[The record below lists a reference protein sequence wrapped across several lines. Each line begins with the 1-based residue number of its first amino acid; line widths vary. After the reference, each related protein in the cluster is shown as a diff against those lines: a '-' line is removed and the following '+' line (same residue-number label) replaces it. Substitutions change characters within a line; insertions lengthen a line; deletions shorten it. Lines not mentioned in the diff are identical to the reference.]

1 MPLKSLLVLYLNRP
15 LKYVMTAILLLGP
28 GSLQAETLQLDSSS
42 GVHQAGAYLDVW
54 EDPGNSWDF
63 DSFLQQQAS
72 TAPIPTTG
80 PIPNFGFTSS
90 TFWARLELSSAS
102 VDSGQWLAEMEF
114 AGMDR
119 VDLYYRDENQQ
130 WVHKMAG
137 RNFPFDLRDRDHNN
151 VTFEFPIFGDEIQ
164 TLYWRFENAG
174 TVTLPI
180 GISTEEGFSE
190 KIRADFALKTLFFG
204 FMLAMIL
211 YNLSIALSIR
221 EPGYAYYIGFQ
232 LVIVAQQFVSN
243 AYGLQYLWPNS
254 PIQNGLDFN
263 ALTLAIVFFPF
274 LFFQHY
280 IGTATLAPRMHRTIS
295 WLIWSQG
302 LIILVLP
309 FAAIDDIVRVNLIS
323 LEVQFMILTLLGLG
337 CWMIFKGSREAR
349 YFTAAWLA
357 MVISLIVQS
366 MAHQG
371 IIPFNTL
378 TTNLDEMFP
387 ALEAAILSLGLAKR
401 IQRIRDEKIAAEQEL
416 LDNQLATIEAL
427 KKADSLKDEFI
438 AHVSHELRTPITSM
452 IGMADQVINKEQP
465 NLNPH
470 SIKQLEIIKHSGH
483 RLSHLVNDIIDIAAI
498 KRNQLKL
505 EQKAVNLATVAN
517 TVCSLVEPL
526 IEEKDVRLSSK
537 IPSNLPLAY
546 ADESRIHQVLFNL
559 VLNAIKFTE
568 KGEISISA
576 FSDGD
581 RIQLE
586 VSDTG
591 VGIQEQDQ
599 QRIFENFEQ
608 ADNTQMGSGLGLAIS
623 KKLIELHGG
632 KIELRSQ
639 LQKGS
644 VFSFTLPVAVDIE
657 TGPSSSPASP
667 ITLAE
672 GRDTQSTLEL
682 PQLSADPNR
691 RTLLVVD
698 DEHSNL
704 QLLHEYLHEDF
715 NLLLAE
721 HAEKAFRLLAEHKVD
736 LVLLDV
742 MMPDINGYEFCKR
755 VRLSKNAAIL
765 PIIMLSA
772 RTRNEDKL
780 AGFEAGANDYLN
792 KPFYREELL
801 ARINAQLNQ
810 LMLTEMTEENHRLQ
824 QQIENIPAQD
834 SPSIDQRLEYR
845 AALVKLMNISTDL
858 WEQATGLTKVELAKQ
873 SAIWSVNLDGTRMRA
888 RAMERYYDINK
899 LPANPRWREVA
910 KTAHYVL
917 ANINLDASS
926 RQQLV
931 KLIDE
936 FLELRRS
943 NQSSNLSSK
952 TS

>member
-1 MPLKSLLVLYLNRP
+1 MPILNLTLKHIF
-15 LKYVMTAILLLGP
+15 TAILLLAAI
-28 GSLQAETLQLDSSS
+28 SLHAETLQLDGST
-42 GVHQAGAYLDVW
+42 GVYQAGAYLDVW
-54 EDPGNSWDF
+54 EDSSNSWDF
-63 DSFLQQQAS
+63 DSFLQRQAS
-72 TAPIPTTG
+72 TAPMPITG
-80 PIPNFGFTSS
+80 PFPNFGFTSS
-90 TFWARLELSSAS
+90 TFWARLELSSAAI
-102 VDSGQWLAEMEF
+102 DSGQWLAEMEF

-137 RNFPFDLRDRDHNN
+137 RNYPFDLRDRNHNN
-151 VTFEFPIFGDEIQ
+151 VTFEFPIFEGEVQ

-180 GISTEEGFSE
+180 SISSEQAFSQ
-190 KIRADFALKTLFFG
+190 KIRADFAFKALFLG
-204 FMLAMIL
+204 FMLAIIL
-211 YNLSIALSIR
+211 YNSSIALSVR
-221 EPGYAYYIGFQ
+221 EPGYVYYIAFQ
-232 LVIVAQQFVSN
+232 STIVAQQFVSN
-243 AYGLQYLWPNS
+243 AYGLQYLWPNN

-263 ALTLAIVFFPF
+263 ILTLALVFFPC
-274 LFFQHY
+274 LFFKHY
-280 IGTATLAPRMHRTIS
+280 VGTAARRPQLDRVIS
-295 WLIWSQG
+295 RLIWAQG
-302 LIILVLP
+302 LVVVLLP
-309 FAAIDDIVRVNLIS
+309 FLPIDNTLRNQLISFDIQLLNLI
-323 LEVQFMILTLLGLG
+323 LLSLG
-337 CWMIFKGSREAR
+337 CWMVYKGSMEAR

-357 MVISLIVQS
+357 MIGSFSVQVL
-366 MAHQG
+366 AYQG
-371 IIPFNTL
+371 IIPFTPL
-378 TTNLDEMFP
+378 TTDLYVVLP
-387 ALEAAILSLGLAKR
+387 ALEAVILSLGLADH
-401 IQRIRDEKIAAEQEL
+401 IQRIRKEKLSAEQEL
-416 LDNQLATIEAL
+416 LDSQLSTIEAL
-427 KKADSLKDEFI
+427 KKADALKDEFV

-452 IGMADQVINKEQP
+452 IGMADQVIIKEQA

-470 SIKQLEIIKHSGH
+470 SVNQLEIIKHSGH

-505 EQKAVNLATVAN
+505 EQKAVHLETITR

-526 IEEKDVRLSSK
+526 IEKKDIRLSSN
-537 IPSNLPLAY
+537 IPDNLPLAY
-546 ADESRIHQVLFNL
+546 ADEGRIHQVLFNL

-568 KGEISISA
+568 KGDISISA

-581 RIQLE
+581 QIQVE

-599 QRIFENFEQ
+599 IRIFENFEQ
-608 ADNTQMGSGLGLAIS
+608 ADNAQMGSGLGLAIS

-632 KIELRSQ
+632 KLELRSQ

-644 VFSFTLPVAVDIE
+644 VFSFTLPVAADTE
-657 TGPSSSPASP
+657 TGVSPSPASP

-682 PQLSADPNR
+682 PQLSPDPNK
-691 RTLLVVD
+691 RTLLIVD

-721 HAEKAFRLLAEHKVD
+721 HAEKAFQLLAKHKVD

-742 MMPDINGYEFCKR
+742 MMPDINGYEFCKQ
-755 VRLSKNAAIL
+755 VRLSKSAAML

-772 RTRNEDKL
+772 KTRNEDKL

-810 LMLTEMTEENHRLQ
+810 LMLHEMMEENHRLH

-834 SPSIDQRLEYR
+834 SQQTASVDQRLEYR
-845 AALVKLMNISTDL
+845 AALVKLMNISTEF

-873 SAIWSVNLDGTRMRA
+873 STIWSVNLDGTRMRA

-917 ANINLDASS
+917 ANINLDANS
-926 RQQLV
+926 RQRLIQ
-931 KLIDE
+931 LIDE

-943 NQSSNLSSK
+943 SQSSNLSSL